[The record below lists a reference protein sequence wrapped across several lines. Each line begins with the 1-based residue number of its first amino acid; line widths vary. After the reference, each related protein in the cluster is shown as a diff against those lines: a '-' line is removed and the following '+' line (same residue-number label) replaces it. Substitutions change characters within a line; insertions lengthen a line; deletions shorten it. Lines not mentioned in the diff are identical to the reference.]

1 MCFIQSRVTAP
12 GSCQLSPEE
21 FKQKPWTCSDAF
33 GNTQHQNFYVARL
46 ETGLWVAAHI
56 KPELPEEQ
64 HLADAGGDRF
74 QVKLSSWEVP
84 VLSLKP
90 EIWFSLG
97 SDPAA
102 VTDFISAQAICWLL
116 TIFNDAARTIWLD
129 KSSS

>member
-1 MCFIQSRVTAP
+1 MCFKQSKVTAP
-12 GSCQLSPEE
+12 GSCQLSSEE

-33 GNTQHQNFYVARL
+33 ANTQHQNFYGAHL

-56 KPELPEEQ
+56 KPGLVEEQ
-64 HLADAGGDRF
+64 HLAGAGGDRF
-74 QVKLSSWEVP
+74 QVMLSSWEVP

-97 SDPAA
+97 SDPAV
-102 VTDFISAQAICWLL
+102 VTDFILAQAICWLL
-116 TIFNDAARTIWLD
+116 TIFNDAAHAIWLD